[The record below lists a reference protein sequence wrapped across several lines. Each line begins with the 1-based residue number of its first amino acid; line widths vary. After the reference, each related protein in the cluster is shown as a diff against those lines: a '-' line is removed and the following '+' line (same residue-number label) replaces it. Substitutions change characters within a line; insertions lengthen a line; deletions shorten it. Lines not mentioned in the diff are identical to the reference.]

1 MSNIDKIIR
10 EIFRYC
16 DTDSILVI
24 DSNGEIRRIY
34 CPFAVMCIVD
44 VDIYKRGEYVVV
56 TAVKIARNLLLVY
69 VIDQKN
75 YYYYFFKIT

>member
-1 MSNIDKIIR
+1 MDDIDKIIK
-10 EIFRYC
+10 EIYKYC

-24 DSNGEIRRIY
+24 DGEGQIRRIY
-34 CPFAVMCIVD
+34 CPFAVICIID
-44 VDIYKRGEYVVV
+44 VDKIIKGDHAIV

-75 YYYYFFKIT
+75 YYYFYFKVT